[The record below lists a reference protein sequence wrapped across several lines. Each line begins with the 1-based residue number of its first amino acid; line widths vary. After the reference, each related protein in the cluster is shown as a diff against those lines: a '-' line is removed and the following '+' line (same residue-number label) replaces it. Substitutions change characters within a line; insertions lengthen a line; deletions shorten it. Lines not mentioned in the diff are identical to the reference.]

1 MTTVSEDESNNPP
14 SITAD
19 PIKKKEESAES
30 YFPHS
35 TSSSSLHRRGSGG
48 TTNNNNTNTT
58 STRKANIRGDGSGGG
73 GDQSHAKKHHTAAAA
88 FQSLNY
94 HPDESEVWRAHVAA
108 QNVNSKEP
116 FWKPF
121 NELEFKRWV
130 IAFLIGLI
138 QALIAFTCGF
148 FVRSLTKFKF
158 DVTYQLL
165 KEPTHTTET
174 LSVPMK
180 LVSLFAGKPF
190 LAYLFF
196 NLFYTLIAALCV
208 AIEPASAGGG
218 ISEIKCY
225 LNGVHV
231 PGYLI
236 LKTLI
241 CKIVG
246 VTFSVAA
253 SFPVGKEGPMFHSG
267 AIVAALVAQS
277 KFLCIDF
284 STFSE
289 LRNDQEKRD
298 FVTCGAAA
306 GVASAFASPIG
317 GVLLSLEEGASFWS
331 TKVTWRAFFCA
342 MIALGTMLTISSLGI
357 KFEHTNIEQLFSFGE
372 YDRQT

>member
-1 MTTVSEDESNNPP
+1 MTLNDESDPAMKEPTVS
-14 SITAD
+14 AM
-19 PIKKKEESAES
+19 EESSELH
-30 YFPHS
+30 HS
-35 TSSSSLHRRGSGG
+35 NSSSSIHRR
-48 TTNNNNTNTT
+48 T
-58 STRKANIRGDGSGGG
+58 SAAHSSNSAITSRKANIRGDGSGGG
-73 GDQSHAKKHHTAAAA
+73 GDQSHAKKHHTAAAV

-108 QNVNSKEP
+108 QNFNSKEP
-116 FWKPF
+116 WWKPF

-148 FVRSLTKFKF
+148 FVRNLTKFKF
-158 DVTYQLL
+158 DVVYQLL
-165 KEPTHTTET
+165 EEQANTASSPSNSYLKVF
-174 LSVPMK
+174 SV
-180 LVSLFAGKPF
+180 FTGKPF

-196 NLFYTLIAALCV
+196 NLLYTLIAALCV

-225 LNGVHV
+225 LNGVNV
-231 PGYLI
+231 PGYLM

-246 VTFSVAA
+246 VTFSVSAG
-253 SFPVGKEGPMFHSG
+253 FPVGKEGPMFHSG
-267 AIVAALVAQS
+267 AIVAALVAQA
-277 KFLCIDF
+277 KFWCIDF
-284 STFSE
+284 SSFSE

-357 KFEHTNIEQLFSFGE
+357 KFEHANIEQLFSFGE